1 MNRHTALALCWTVLV
16 MVVGLTVY
24 ITKNGWWL
32 IILAIIS
39 LEFGDEENSNKGD
52 NNSAR
57 TS

>member
-16 MVVGLTVY
+16 IVVGLTVY

-39 LEFGDEENSNKGD
+39 LEFGDEEKNNKGD

>member
-1 MNRHTALALCWTVLV
+1 MNRHAALALCWTVLV
-16 MVVGLTVY
+16 IVVGLTVY

-39 LEFGDEENSNKGD
+39 LEFGDEENDNKGS

>member
-16 MVVGLTVY
+16 IVVGLTVY

-32 IILAIIS
+32 IILTVVS
-39 LEFGDEENSNKGD
+39 LEFGDEEKNNKGD
-52 NNSAR
+52 NNSTR

>member
-16 MVVGLTVY
+16 IVVGLTVY

-39 LEFGDEENSNKGD
+39 LEFGDEEKKD
-52 NNSAR
+52 K
-57 TS
+57 

>member
-1 MNRHTALALCWTVLV
+1 MNRHAALALCWTVLV
-16 MVVGLTVY
+16 IVVGLTVY

-39 LEFGDEENSNKGD
+39 LEFGDEENNNKGS

>member
-16 MVVGLTVY
+16 IVVGLTVY

-39 LEFGDEENSNKGD
+39 LEFGDEENNNKGG